1 MVAMNTEPA
10 DVELIKTTPD
20 GDPGALSS
28 GARRAAVLVLILAVL
43 LAAGGGYVLWRRGQ
57 SSAPPQAQPQ
67 KADAVQVRQDTAQ
80 VTLPPLEATDALV
93 RELVGG
99 LSSNPVVASWLATDR
114 LISNFVVV
122 TGRIADG
129 QTPVAE
135 LKAIGPITPFRARTS
150 PKGTVTID
158 PSSYRRYDRYAQA
171 VGAIDAKGAARPPPT
186 LKPRVDEADRNFG
199 GTGNFDPEL
208 ERAIGELLKV
218 PVVEGDVTLQPSGT
232 GIGYVFA
239 DERLEGLSQAQKQ
252 LLRMGPQNVRAIQGK
267 LREIA
272 VVLGIP
278 DSRLPAAQ

>member
-10 DVELIKTTPD
+10 DIELIKTTPD

-28 GARRAAVLVLILAVL
+28 GARRVAVLVLILAVL
-43 LAAGGGYVLWRRGQ
+43 LAAGGGYVLWRRGR
-57 SSAPPQAQPQ
+57 SSAPSQAQPQ
-67 KADAVQVRQDTAQ
+67 KADTVQVRQDTAQ

-99 LSSNPVVASWLATDR
+99 LSSHPVVAAWLATDR

-122 TGRIADG
+122 TGRIAGG

-135 LKAIGPITPFRARTS
+135 LKAIGPVAPFRAKTS
-150 PKGTVTID
+150 PKGTLTID

-171 VGAIDAKGAARPPPT
+171 VAAIDAKGAARVYQT

-199 GTGNFDPEL
+199 GSGNFDPEL

-239 DERLEGLSQAQKQ
+239 DARLEGLSQAQKQ
-252 LLRMGPQNVRAIQGK
+252 LFRMGPQNVRTIQGK

-272 VVLGIP
+272 TALGIP

>member
-10 DVELIKTTPD
+10 DIELIKTTPD

-28 GARRAAVLVLILAVL
+28 SARRLAILGLALAVL

-57 SSAPPQAQPQ
+57 TAAPPQPQ
-67 KADAVQVRQDTAQ
+67 AKPADAVQVRQDTAPIP
-80 VTLPPLEATDALV
+80 LPPLEATDGLV

-99 LSSNPVVASWLATDR
+99 LSSHPVVAAWLATDR
-114 LISNFVVV
+114 LISSFVVV

-129 QTPVAE
+129 KTPVAE
-135 LKAIGPITPFRARTS
+135 LKAIGPVAPFRARTARD
-150 PKGTVTID
+150 GTVTMD

-171 VGAIDAKGAARPPPT
+171 VAAIDATGAARVYQT

-199 GTGNFDPEL
+199 GPGNLDPEL

-218 PVVEGDVTLQPSGT
+218 PLVDGDIALKPSGT
-232 GIGYVFA
+232 GIGYAFA
-239 DERLEGLSQAQKQ
+239 DERLEGLSGAQKQ

-272 VVLGIP
+272 VALGIP
-278 DSRLPAAQ
+278 DSRLPSAH

>member
-10 DVELIKTTPD
+10 DIELIKTTPD
-20 GDPGALSS
+20 GDPGGLSS
-28 GARRAAVLVLILAVL
+28 GARRLAALVLVLAVL
-43 LAAGGGYVLWRRGQ
+43 LAAGGGYLLWRRGQ
-57 SSAPPQAQPQ
+57 TAAPPQPQPQ
-67 KADAVQVRQDTAQ
+67 KGDAVQVRQDTAQ
-80 VTLPPLEATDALV
+80 VTLPPLDASDALV

-99 LSSNPVVASWLATDR
+99 LSSHPVVAAWLATDR

-150 PKGTVTID
+150 KGAITID

-171 VGAIDAKGAARPPPT
+171 VAAIDAKGAARVYQT

-199 GTGNFDPEL
+199 GSGNFDPEL

-218 PVVEGDVTLQPSGT
+218 PVVEGDVALQPSGT

-239 DERLEGLSQAQKQ
+239 DARLEGLSQAQKQ
-252 LLRMGPQNVRAIQGK
+252 LFRMGPQNVRAIQGK
-267 LREIA
+267 LREMAIA
-272 VVLGIP
+272 LGIP

>member
-10 DVELIKTTPD
+10 DIELIKTTPD

-28 GARRAAVLVLILAVL
+28 GARRVVVLVLVLAVL
-43 LAAGGGYVLWRRGQ
+43 LAAAGGGYVLWRRGQ

-67 KADAVQVRQDTAQ
+67 KADKVQVRQDTAQ

-99 LSSNPVVASWLATDR
+99 LSSHPVVASWLATDR

-129 QTPVAE
+129 GTPVAE

-150 PKGTVTID
+150 AKGAVID

-171 VGAIDAKGAARPPPT
+171 VAAIDAKGAARVYQT

-199 GTGNFDPEL
+199 GAGNFDPQL

-218 PVVEGDVTLQPSGT
+218 PVVEGDVAVQPSGT

-239 DERLEGLSQAQKQ
+239 EARLEGLSQAQKQ

-272 VVLGIP
+272 AALGIP